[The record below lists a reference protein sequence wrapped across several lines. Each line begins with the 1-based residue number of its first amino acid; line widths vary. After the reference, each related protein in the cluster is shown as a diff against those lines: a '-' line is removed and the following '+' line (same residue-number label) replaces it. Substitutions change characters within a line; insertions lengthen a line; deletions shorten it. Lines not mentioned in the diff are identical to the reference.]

1 MQNWIAIVGP
11 AKRRECECKLDLIP
25 GQAANLK
32 YTFTTSRAR
41 I

>member
-11 AKRRECECKLDLIP
+11 AKRRECKLDLIP